1 MGNLSNAARALKTS
15 KSAAG
20 KAAAARELG
29 KVGGKSKSPAKLAA
43 SRRNEWQFLGSS

>member
-29 KVGGKSKSPAKLAA
+29 KVGGKSKSPANVAA
-43 SRRNEWQFLGSS
+43 SRRNGMKHTG